1 MPEPV
6 RYRNRCTGA
15 LETEQIPSEAVLRWL
30 YHSFSGACCRVGL
43 CRLGLG
49 SRLIGWSQSRS
60 ASRGRIAAFAQA
72 FGIDPSEAELPLER
86 YPSFN
91 AFFSRRLRPDARPFD
106 PDPGTLCSPADGKV
120 LVFPQVQPPAAVPV
134 KGAAVEPTAL
144 LGGADDA
151 APFVG
156 GACLVVRLAPPD
168 YHRFHFPAA
177 GTAGPSR
184 RVRGQYHSVN
194 PIALARV
201 PGVLAR
207 NVRTVTRLDLDGFG
221 PVAYVEVGAL
231 AVGSIVQTSH
241 PGPVRRGQEKG
252 YFQFGGSTLVLLF
265 RAGSVVFDDDLVR
278 DSAQG
283 LENQVRAGARLG
295 RAAFGPGS
303 ASGAGGPR

>member
-15 LETEQIPSEAVLRWL
+15 LETEQIPSEAMLRWL

-43 CRLGLG
+43 CHCRLG
-49 SRLIGWSQSRS
+49 SRLIGWSQNR
-60 ASRGRIAAFAQA
+60 AFSRGRIAAFAQA
-72 FGIDPSEAELPLER
+72 FGIDPDEAELPLAH

-91 AFFSRRLRPDARPFD
+91 AFFSRRLRADARPFD
-106 PDPGTLCSPADGKV
+106 PDPDTLCSPADGKV

-134 KGAAVEPTAL
+134 KGAAVEPTSL
-144 LGGADDA
+144 LSEAAAA
-151 APFVG
+151 APFAG

-201 PGVLAR
+201 AGVLSR
-207 NVRTVTRLDLDGFG
+207 NVRTVTRLDLDRFG
-221 PVAYVEVGAL
+221 AVAYVEVGAL

-265 RAGSVVFDDDLVR
+265 RAGSVTFDDDLVR

-283 LENQVRAGARLG
+283 LENQVRAGMRLG
-295 RAAFGPGS
+295 RAAASAEGAPGS
-303 ASGAGGPR
+303 GDRL